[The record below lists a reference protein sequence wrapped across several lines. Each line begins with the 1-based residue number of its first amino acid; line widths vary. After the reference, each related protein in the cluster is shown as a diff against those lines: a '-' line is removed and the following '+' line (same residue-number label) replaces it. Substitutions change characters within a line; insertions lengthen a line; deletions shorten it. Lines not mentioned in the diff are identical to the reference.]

1 MMLGYISK
9 TSNRCI
15 QLALPVDISGFAC
28 HLELVSFGFSTMI
41 STTQLDKKAGFKAE
55 WETTFSPY
63 LNSASAETELVSACG
78 EWLQKD
84 DDSEGDYFVGLL
96 FWKSDSQATS
106 PQLLREANVHNV
118 ADHIERL
125 VGDATEVVSAN
136 TSQLK
141 HVFSDFFELRPDDP
155 SPNSVQ
161 SQTQHQLFKTP
172 VKPRY
177 GPDESVDSLGRDK
190 VHLES
195 MIQAIHE
202 LRIAAAPA
210 GVWYPMGVISQHN
223 LPLQPASNSK
233 ANMEMI
239 SFFSQIGNE
248 QVLTSFANLR
258 KRLWE
263 LCDCPQ
269 LAWGKNQ
276 SNEEKNDNIVLFIRM
291 FTFCP

>member
-1 MMLGYISK
+1 
-9 TSNRCI
+9 
-15 QLALPVDISGFAC
+15 
-28 HLELVSFGFSTMI
+28 MI

-177 GPDESVDSLGRDK
+177 SPDESVDSLGRDK